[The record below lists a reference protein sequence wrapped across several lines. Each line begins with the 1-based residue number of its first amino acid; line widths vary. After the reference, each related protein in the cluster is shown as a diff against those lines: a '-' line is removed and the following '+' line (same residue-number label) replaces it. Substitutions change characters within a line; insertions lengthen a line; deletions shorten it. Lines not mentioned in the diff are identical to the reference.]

1 MSMQIS
7 LTEKQKVEFKD
18 LQKIRIGDK
27 GFRDLAVT
35 CVAFANAQG
44 GNIYIGFDD
53 KLCAPKPNQQVSEKE
68 ANDAATR
75 LRELCFNVALS
86 SSGIQSD
93 ENGSQYFILTVSPS
107 MRSIATTSDGK
118 IYIRV
123 ADKCMPVRSEDLQN
137 LMDTK
142 GNYQWEIIRTKF
154 NVDQET
160 IVKLN
165 KLANRIRYSDRAK
178 EHIRQMEDYEIG
190 ETYHLIDEGYLTN
203 LGVIWLGTPKQR
215 ASICYPNTVQYIVY
229 DALEQKVRREDWHDH
244 TLAPDEML
252 MEIEKHAIELTYSY
266 EFPKGLFR
274 KEIRHYHPKLVREL
288 LVNAFA
294 HRSYNISKDITIE
307 VYPSRIEISSPG
319 GFPFGVTRNNIL
331 HEKVRR
337 NPNMIDLLYVL
348 GLMEGEG
355 SGYDLI
361 YQLNATETKNQ
372 PIIEDSYSEVR
383 VIQSADI
390 LEPELLPL
398 LDYVLQ
404 NYVLSQKSLTAF
416 GIIARAQKIL
426 TTDLSN
432 ALQLS
437 EEDRLRSYVKTL
449 LDENLICKAGVK
461 KGTCF
466 CINPKLIQNAKAGI
480 KTTLRT
486 IEPHVLKT
494 LVYEDLRLHPG
505 SRIREIEQRLE
516 SADIR
521 DIRKILYAGVD
532 CGDIKP
538 EGASKNRTYS
548 ILK

>member
-1 MSMQIS
+1 MQS
-7 LTEKQKVEFKD
+7 SFTEKQKVEFKD
-18 LQKIRIGDK
+18 LQKIRTGDK
-27 GFRDLAVT
+27 GFRELAVT
-35 CVAFANAQG
+35 CVAFANTQG

-521 DIRKILYAGVD
+521 DIRKILYEGVD
-532 CGDIKP
+532 MGEIQP
-538 EGASKNRTYS
+538 EGATKNRTYS
-548 ILK
+548 LLK

>member
-1 MSMQIS
+1 MQS
-7 LTEKQKVEFKD
+7 SFTEKQKVEFKD
-18 LQKIRIGDK
+18 LQKIRTGDK

-142 GNYQWEIIRTKF
+142 GNYQWEILRTKF

-307 VYPSRIEISSPG
+307 VYPSRMEISSPG

>member
-1 MSMQIS
+1 M
-7 LTEKQKVEFKD
+7 
-18 LQKIRIGDK
+18 
-27 GFRDLAVT
+27 
-35 CVAFANAQG
+35 
-44 GNIYIGFDD
+44 
-53 KLCAPKPNQQVSEKE
+53 
-68 ANDAATR
+68 
-75 LRELCFNVALS
+75 
-86 SSGIQSD
+86 
-93 ENGSQYFILTVSPS
+93 
-107 MRSIATTSDGK
+107 
-118 IYIRV
+118 
-123 ADKCMPVRSEDLQN
+123 
-137 LMDTK
+137 
-142 GNYQWEIIRTKF
+142 
-154 NVDQET
+154 
-160 IVKLN
+160 
-165 KLANRIRYSDRAK
+165 
-178 EHIRQMEDYEIG
+178 
-190 ETYHLIDEGYLTN
+190 
-203 LGVIWLGTPKQR
+203 
-215 ASICYPNTVQYIVY
+215 QYIVY

>member
-1 MSMQIS
+1 MQS
-7 LTEKQKVEFKD
+7 SFTEKQKVEFKD
-18 LQKIRIGDK
+18 LQKIRTGDK
-27 GFRDLAVT
+27 GFRELAVT

-294 HRSYNISKDITIE
+294 HRCYTISKDITIA

>member
-1 MSMQIS
+1 MQS
-7 LTEKQKVEFKD
+7 SFTEKQKVEFKD
-18 LQKIRIGDK
+18 LQKIRTGDK

>member
-1 MSMQIS
+1 
-7 LTEKQKVEFKD
+7 
-18 LQKIRIGDK
+18 
-27 GFRDLAVT
+27 
-35 CVAFANAQG
+35 
-44 GNIYIGFDD
+44 
-53 KLCAPKPNQQVSEKE
+53 
-68 ANDAATR
+68 
-75 LRELCFNVALS
+75 
-86 SSGIQSD
+86 
-93 ENGSQYFILTVSPS
+93 
-107 MRSIATTSDGK
+107 
-118 IYIRV
+118 
-123 ADKCMPVRSEDLQN
+123 
-137 LMDTK
+137 
-142 GNYQWEIIRTKF
+142 
-154 NVDQET
+154 
-160 IVKLN
+160 
-165 KLANRIRYSDRAK
+165 
-178 EHIRQMEDYEIG
+178 
-190 ETYHLIDEGYLTN
+190 
-203 LGVIWLGTPKQR
+203 
-215 ASICYPNTVQYIVY
+215 
-229 DALEQKVRREDWHDH
+229 
-244 TLAPDEML
+244 LAPDEML
-252 MEIEKHAIELTYSY
+252 MEIERHAIELTYSY

-307 VYPSRIEISSPG
+307 VYPSRMEISSPG

-404 NYVLSQKSLTAF
+404 NYMLSQKALTAF
-416 GIIARAQKIL
+416 GIIARKQKIL

-449 LDENLICKAGVK
+449 LDENLICKTGVK

-466 CINPKLIQNAKAGI
+466 YINPKLIHNAKAGI

-521 DIRKILYAGVD
+521 DIRKILYTGVD
-532 CGDIKP
+532 CGEIKP

-548 ILK
+548 ALK

>member
-1 MSMQIS
+1 MQS
-7 LTEKQKVEFKD
+7 SFTEKQKVEFKD
-18 LQKIRIGDK
+18 LQKIRTGDK
-27 GFRDLAVT
+27 GFRELAVT

-53 KLCAPKPNQQVSEKE
+53 KLCTPKPNQQVSEKE

>member
-1 MSMQIS
+1 MQS
-7 LTEKQKVEFKD
+7 SFTEKQKVEFKD
-18 LQKIRIGDK
+18 LQKIRTGDK
-27 GFRDLAVT
+27 GFRELAVT

-437 EEDRLRSYVKTL
+437 EEDRLRSYVKNL

>member
-1 MSMQIS
+1 MQTS
-7 LTEKQKVEFKD
+7 FTEKQKVEFKD
-18 LQKIRIGDK
+18 LQKIRTGDK

-53 KLCAPKPNQQVSEKE
+53 KLCAPKPNQLVSEKE

-86 SSGIQSD
+86 SSGILSD
-93 ENGSQYFILTVSPS
+93 ESGSQYFILTISPS

-123 ADKCMPVRSEDLQN
+123 ADKCMPVRSEDLQS

-160 IVKLN
+160 VVKLN

-203 LGVIWLGTPKQR
+203 LGVIWLGSPKQR
-215 ASICYPNTVQYIVY
+215 ASICYPNSVQYIVY

-252 MEIEKHAIELTYSY
+252 MEIERHAIELTYSY

-307 VYPSRIEISSPG
+307 VYPSRMEISSPG

-404 NYVLSQKSLTAF
+404 NYMLSQKALTAF
-416 GIIARAQKIL
+416 GIIARKQKIL

-449 LDENLICKAGVK
+449 LDENLICKTGVK

-466 CINPKLIQNAKAGI
+466 YINPKLIHNVKAGI